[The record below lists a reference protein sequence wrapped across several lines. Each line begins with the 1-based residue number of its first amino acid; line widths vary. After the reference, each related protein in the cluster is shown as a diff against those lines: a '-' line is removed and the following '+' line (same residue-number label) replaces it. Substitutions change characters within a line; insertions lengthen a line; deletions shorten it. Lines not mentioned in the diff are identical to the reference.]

1 MQIINF
7 AYPEIGNVFSRIFM
21 WLVNGTSI
29 VAAIV
34 LFTIGL
40 KIITLPFDYVSRRS
54 MRRNSLLME
63 EMRPELE
70 KLQKQYA
77 DNKQLYQQKMM
88 ALYKKNGYSMF
99 GSCLPT
105 ILTLVIFI
113 IAINGFSAYSRFQ
126 NKEYVYDMSLSYNS
140 VVYDGISADGEYIV
154 ENEDG
159 SKSIVIEKFF
169 DSKKEGKDENENPIP
184 PIANFD
190 SEKNCYVI
198 SIVEKEIHFTDT
210 IIGDYVE
217 KIDGVDTILGKKGDL
232 QVHTENGYTN
242 YKIEYIVLNDGTTKT
257 SEPIFSVISGV
268 IDKKEDLKLDGKS
281 YTQYVTAKQ
290 AENAEFTMTEE
301 QFIREIQ
308 RERAA
313 ETFREE
319 NASFLW
325 VKNIWVSDSAFKK
338 AVETDWS
345 SFKSTHQYEG
355 NTNFGENEYNEL
367 LTNLGKEKTQAN
379 GYFILVILTAGVSL
393 ISQLV
398 MNKTQKAQMELQTVD
413 GQGAQTGKIMKWL
426 MPIMMAVFAFMY
438 TAAFSIYIILSSLIS
453 LGTTFLINFMV
464 DRKYKK
470 QKASKDNKVRGRVYT
485 PKQEEKAEDKKEF
498 TKSKDDK
505 FAHQSGGDFLSNEK
519 SSKSHIRGRL
529 K

>member
-154 ENEDG
+154 EKEDG
-159 SKSIVIEKFF
+159 SKSIVIEKF
-169 DSKKEGKDENENPIP
+169 KDKTSPIQ
-184 PIANFD
+184 IDNGG
-190 SEKNCYVI
+190 EKY
-198 SIVEKEIHFTDT
+198 EIYFTDT
-210 IIGDYVE
+210 VTGDYVE

-367 LTNLGKEKTQAN
+367 LTNLGREKTQAN

-485 PKQEEKAEDKKEF
+485 PKQEEKAEEKKEF

>member
-154 ENEDG
+154 ENENG
-159 SKSIVIEKFF
+159 SKSIVIEKF
-169 DSKKEGKDENENPIP
+169 KDKTSPIQ
-184 PIANFD
+184 IDNGG
-190 SEKNCYVI
+190 EKY
-198 SIVEKEIHFTDT
+198 EIYFTDT
-210 IIGDYVE
+210 ITGDYVE
-217 KIDGVDTILGKKGDL
+217 KIDGVDTVLGKKGDL

-268 IDKKEDLKLDGKS
+268 IDNKEDLKLDGKS

-313 ETFREE
+313 QTFREE

-393 ISQLV
+393 LTQLV

-485 PKQEEKAEDKKEF
+485 PKEEEKAEAKKEVK
-498 TKSKDDK
+498 KSSDDK

>member
-154 ENEDG
+154 ENENG
-159 SKSIVIEKFF
+159 SKSIVIEKF
-169 DSKKEGKDENENPIP
+169 KDKTSPIQ
-184 PIANFD
+184 IDNGG
-190 SEKNCYVI
+190 EKY
-198 SIVEKEIHFTDT
+198 EIYFTDT

-393 ISQLV
+393 LTQLV

-413 GQGAQTGKIMKWL
+413 GQGAQTGKIMKWI

>member
-40 KIITLPFDYVSRRS
+40 KIITLPFDYFSRRS

-159 SKSIVIEKFF
+159 SKSIVIEKF
-169 DSKKEGKDENENPIP
+169 KDKTSPIQ
-184 PIANFD
+184 IDNGG
-190 SEKNCYVI
+190 EKY
-198 SIVEKEIHFTDT
+198 EIYFTDT
-210 IIGDYVE
+210 ITGDYVE
-217 KIDGVDTILGKKGDL
+217 KIDGVDTVLGKKGDL
-232 QVHTENGYTN
+232 QVYTQNGYTK

-257 SEPIFSVISGV
+257 SEPILSVISGV

-345 SFKSTHQYEG
+345 SFKSTHQYNG

-367 LTNLGKEKTQAN
+367 LTNLGREKTQAN

-393 ISQLV
+393 LSQLV

-485 PKQEEKAEDKKEF
+485 PKEEEKDEDKKEVK
-498 TKSKDDK
+498 KSKDDK

>member
-154 ENEDG
+154 ENENG
-159 SKSIVIEKFF
+159 SKSIVIEKF
-169 DSKKEGKDENENPIP
+169 KDKTSPIQ
-184 PIANFD
+184 IDNGG
-190 SEKNCYVI
+190 EKY
-198 SIVEKEIHFTDT
+198 EIYFTDT
-210 IIGDYVE
+210 ITGDYVE

-232 QVHTENGYTN
+232 QVYTENGYTN

-257 SEPIFSVISGV
+257 SEPVFSVISGV
-268 IDKKEDLKLDGKS
+268 IDNKEDLKLDGKS

-313 ETFREE
+313 EKFREE

-367 LTNLGKEKTQAN
+367 LTNLGEEKTQAN

-485 PKQEEKAEDKKEF
+485 PKEEEKVEAKKEV

>member
-154 ENEDG
+154 EKEDG
-159 SKSIVIEKFF
+159 SKSIVIEKF
-169 DSKKEGKDENENPIP
+169 KDKTSPIQ
-184 PIANFD
+184 IDNGG
-190 SEKNCYVI
+190 EKY
-198 SIVEKEIHFTDT
+198 EIYFTDT
-210 IIGDYVE
+210 VTGDYVE

-367 LTNLGKEKTQAN
+367 LTNLGREKTQAN

-464 DRKYKK
+464 DKKYKK

-485 PKQEEKAEDKKEF
+485 PKQEEKAEEKKEF

>member
-159 SKSIVIEKFF
+159 SKSIVIEKF
-169 DSKKEGKDENENPIP
+169 KDKTSPIQ
-184 PIANFD
+184 IDNGG
-190 SEKNCYVI
+190 EKY
-198 SIVEKEIHFTDT
+198 EIYFTDT
-210 IIGDYVE
+210 VTGDYVE

-367 LTNLGKEKTQAN
+367 LTNLGREKTQAN
-379 GYFILVILTAGVSL
+379 GYFILFILTAGVSL

-485 PKQEEKAEDKKEF
+485 PKQEEKAEEKKEF

>member
-159 SKSIVIEKFF
+159 SKSIVIEKF
-169 DSKKEGKDENENPIP
+169 KDKTSPIQ
-184 PIANFD
+184 IDNGG
-190 SEKNCYVI
+190 EKY
-198 SIVEKEIHFTDT
+198 EIYFTDT
-210 IIGDYVE
+210 VTGDYVE

-367 LTNLGKEKTQAN
+367 LTNLGREKTQAN

-485 PKQEEKAEDKKEF
+485 PKQEEKAEEKKEF